1 MRLLDEYKEKLVIDN
16 INLQVPPDMK
26 NGWVGEKN
34 GSKLRLQLYFTNI
47 TRFYRDVLDKKD
59 LVQQSVITSQ
69 EKPTDILLTVLFSE
83 VYCNNINDELRF
95 H

>member
-34 GSKLRLQLYFTNI
+34 GSKLRL
-47 TRFYRDVLDKKD
+47 
-59 LVQQSVITSQ
+59 
-69 EKPTDILLTVLFSE
+69 
-83 VYCNNINDELRF
+83 
-95 H
+95 